1 MWKSGELPEL
11 SRIPWGGTA
20 YSNNYSSPCFR
31 PVFPWVPDST
41 SIWIPS
47 RHGKVSIACS
57 DSSCLFLLL
66 PHHQAV
72 SPSVQHCGK
81 GEQLTSSTDPKPWG
95 SSLILLFLSYPTL
108 NYQPITWAHN
118 PFAYRISSAF
128 QVFEFRSLFTT
139 FVVTAGVQ
147 SAITSHLGVAWVS
160 TLISPPPTLET
171 SHLTSLVPMVYSY
184 VWDGLLNP

>member
-11 SRIPWGGTA
+11 SRIPRGGVA

-41 SIWIPS
+41 SIWIPN

-57 DSSCLFLLL
+57 DSSCLFPLLSR
-66 PHHQAV
+66 HQAV
-72 SPSVQHCGK
+72 SPNVQHCGK

-95 SSLILLFLSYPTL
+95 SSSILLFLSYPTL

-139 FVVTAGVQ
+139 FVVTAGV
-147 SAITSHLGVAWVS
+147 HLPSPHTWV
-160 TLISPPPTLET
+160 LPECLHWSPHLPPLK
-171 SHLTSLVPMVYSY
+171 LPILQPWSLWFIPTCEMAF
-184 VWDGLLNP
+184 